1 MNVRLVEEE
10 IQRMI
15 MERNMD
21 ILVLIERKLRVEEVR
36 DLEAKSY

>member
-1 MNVRLVEEE
+1 
-10 IQRMI
+10 MI